1 MSRAFG
7 WILLIIAAAMLLI
20 ASVNVE
26 EVKPMVLLFWAMI
39 GVAAVYLIFFKR
51 PAAK

>member
-1 MSRAFG
+1 
-7 WILLIIAAAMLLI
+7 
-20 ASVNVE
+20 
-26 EVKPMVLLFWAMI
+26 VLLFWAMI